1 MEALPLPEPDGP
13 ATPVYSCGTSGPIYY
28 RTVHALAPGSNPEM
42 IDDQI
47 GRNTLAWMGEWFE
60 GNLFPFVYTAAVRVK
75 YNITDLI
82 FQFESDLLGLTNGTH
97 RSPSSNYPPCDGT
110 VERSGGM
117 TTLGCDGLQDNL
129 YMRDGGGGIETIGAT
144 QAVRNT
150 ATWRFLM
157 HPRPTK
163 AKLACRSTTC

>member
-1 MEALPLPEPDGP
+1 
-13 ATPVYSCGTSGPIYY
+13 
-28 RTVHALAPGSNPEM
+28 M

-47 GRNTLAWMGEWFE
+47 GRNTLAWMSEWFE
-60 GNLFPFVYTAAVRVK
+60 GNEFPFVYTAAVRVK
-75 YNITDLI
+75 YNISDLL

-117 TTLGCDGLQDNL
+117 TTLGCGGLQDNL

-144 QAVRNT
+144 QAVRT
-150 ATWRFLM
+150 PPPGGPYAPAP
-157 HPRPTK
+157 HYI
-163 AKLACRSTTC
+163 